1 MVFNALKRKAIRKI
15 VDKEVLLSV
24 PQDYNYQL
32 SQVGIVL
39 EKGDEEGLAKM
50 VSALNANGVKTDNIT
65 VLIFDSKNSK
75 QEQGDNFFRLR
86 DFDSSG
92 NMNKTQVL
100 DFVNKPFDLLISYY
114 KEDSA
119 AMLWVT
125 SKSKALFKTG
135 IASVSS
141 SVNHFNIDL
150 HHMDGGNFIKLLF
163 EYINIFKN

>member
-1 MVFNALKRKAIRKI
+1 MVFNALKRKAIRKV

-39 EKGDEEGLAKM
+39 EKGEEGSLAKM
-50 VSALNANGVKTDNIT
+50 VAALNANGVKTENIT

-75 QEQGDNFFRLR
+75 QEQGDGFYKLR
-86 DFDSSG
+86 DFNSSG
-92 NMNKTQVL
+92 NTDKRYVL

-150 HHMDGGNFIKLLF
+150 DLMDGEKYIKLLF
-163 EYINIFKN
+163 EYIKIFKN